1 MQECNLGLLLNF
13 LSRNLSKTVLIL
25 AYFLTF
31 VLKVQYSSTLH
42 KYGVEFHQEFNGIG
56 PRHVT
61 CVFHVSDTFF
71 FFHFGIKEFPTLV
84 LNDLQTSMG

>member
-1 MQECNLGLLLNF
+1 MNVVLGLF
-13 LSRNLSKTVLIL
+13 SKFESRNLSKTVLIL

-42 KYGVEFHQEFNGIG
+42 KYGVEFHQEFNGHG

-61 CVFHVSDTFF
+61 CVFNVSDTF

>member
-1 MQECNLGLLLNF
+1 MNVVLGLF
-13 LSRNLSKTVLIL
+13 SKFESRNLSKTVLIL

-42 KYGVEFHQEFNGIG
+42 KYGVEFHQEFNGHG

-61 CVFHVSDTFF
+61 CVFHVSDTF

>member
-1 MQECNLGLLLNF
+1 MNVVLGLF
-13 LSRNLSKTVLIL
+13 SKFESRNLSKTVLIL

-42 KYGVEFHQEFNGIG
+42 KYGVEFHQEFNGHG

-61 CVFHVSDTFF
+61 HVFHMSDTFF
-71 FFHFGIKEFPTLV
+71 SFLFWY
-84 LNDLQTSMG
+84 